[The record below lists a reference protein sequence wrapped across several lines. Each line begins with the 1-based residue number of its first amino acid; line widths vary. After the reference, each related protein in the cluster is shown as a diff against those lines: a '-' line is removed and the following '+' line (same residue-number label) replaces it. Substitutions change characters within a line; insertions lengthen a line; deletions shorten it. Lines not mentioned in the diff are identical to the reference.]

1 MFLIYPCFCMFFSC
15 FQLMLKFFSK
25 STCLCLSIFICI
37 SEDYGKTFQDVTNL
51 INNTFISTEFGIA
64 IGPENS
70 GKVSGGTSNVQD
82 LVTDVFL
89 LYQLFFLFQNWFLL
103 VSIKNVLIP
112 TFHQILFLLPLN
124 TISCQNLTCLL

>member
-1 MFLIYPCFCMFFSC
+1 MLNFFST
-15 FQLMLKFFSK
+15 
-25 STCLCLSIFICI
+25 STCPCLSI

-89 LYQLFFLFQNWFLL
+89 LYQLFF
-103 VSIKNVLIP
+103 VVPKLIS
-112 TFHQILFLLPLN
+112 FGKY
-124 TISCQNLTCLL
+124 